1 MFEIFRQYR
10 NVIAHGQRFYSFTS
24 DLDTAQLSLNFINN
38 MLEYEFMDKSKYKK
52 GIGKNDIYS
61 LIISIMIFTK
71 ATNIRENLVEELLE
85 IYEKME
91 KYCKY
96 NLFNV
101 IGIEKIDIEKL
112 WVLNRLLKCL

>member
-1 MFEIFRQYR
+1 MNLWTNQNIKRYR
-10 NVIAHGQRFYSFTS
+10 
-24 DLDTAQLSLNFINN
+24 
-38 MLEYEFMDKSKYKK
+38 
-52 GIGKNDIYS
+52 KNDIYS

-71 ATNIRENLVEELLE
+71 AANIRENLVEELLE

-101 IGIEKIDIEKL
+101 IGIEK
-112 WVLNRLLKCL
+112 

>member
-1 MFEIFRQYR
+1 MNLWTNQNIKRYR
-10 NVIAHGQRFYSFTS
+10 KKRYLFFNNFY
-24 DLDTAQLSLNFINN
+24 
-38 MLEYEFMDKSKYKK
+38 
-52 GIGKNDIYS
+52 ND
-61 LIISIMIFTK
+61 FTK
-71 ATNIRENLVEELLE
+71 AANIRENLVEELLE

>member
-1 MFEIFRQYR
+1 MNLWTNQNIKRYR
-10 NVIAHGQRFYSFTS
+10 
-24 DLDTAQLSLNFINN
+24 
-38 MLEYEFMDKSKYKK
+38 
-52 GIGKNDIYS
+52 KNDIYS

-71 ATNIRENLVEELLE
+71 AANIRENLVEELLE

-101 IGIEKIDIEKL
+101 IGIEKIDIE
-112 WVLNRLLKCL
+112 NSGY